1 MSTPTGPEAWPGDRA
16 ARWVAVGDRLEGQ
29 LAPVTDLL
37 FTAAGLSPGEC
48 VLDVG
53 CGTGPTTRQAAQLVG
68 PTGSVVGVDIA
79 PEMLDDARR
88 RTTGDGGIAPIEW
101 VESDVAEWDAGDA
114 RFDVVISRFGVMF
127 FADPHAAFATLAR
140 ATVGGGRLRAAVWA
154 HRPHVQLF
162 ELPLTIAVEE
172 LRRAGVT
179 VEPPPPDD
187 GPYSL
192 GDAAHV
198 EHLLAGAGWSDVSW
212 QPHEIK
218 FRLGGGVGPADAATI
233 ALEFGPA
240 RIVLE
245 DVDERVRR
253 SVADAVAAAFAQ
265 HLEDGEVVLGGR
277 LGIISAHRSSTA

>member
-37 FTAAGLSPGEC
+37 FAAAELAPGES

-68 PTGSVVGVDIA
+68 PAGSVVGVDIS

-88 RTTGDGGIAPIEW
+88 RTTGDGGNAPIEW
-101 VESDVAEWDAGDA
+101 VQSDVAAWDAGYA

-127 FADPHAAFATLAR
+127 FSDPHAAFARLAR

-154 HRPHVQLF
+154 HRPHIQLF
-162 ELPLTIAVEE
+162 ELPLTIALEE

-192 GDAAHV
+192 GEAAHV

-212 QPHEIK
+212 QPHEMK
-218 FRLGGGVGPADAATI
+218 FRLGGGVGPVDAA
-233 ALEFGPA
+233 ANSLEFGPA

-245 DVDERVRR
+245 GVDERARR
-253 SVADAVAAAFAQ
+253 SVADALAATYEQ

-277 LGIISAHRSSTA
+277 LAIISARRCSTA

>member
-16 ARWVAVGDRLEGQ
+16 ARWVAVADRLEGQ

-37 FTAAGLSPGEC
+37 FAAAELAPGES

-53 CGTGPTTRQAAQLVG
+53 CGTGPTTRQAARLVG
-68 PTGSVVGVDIA
+68 PAGSVTGVDIS
-79 PEMLDDARR
+79 PEMLDAARR
-88 RTTGDGGIAPIEW
+88 RTTADGASAPIEW
-101 VESDVAEWDAGDA
+101 VEHDVVAWDAGEA

-127 FADPHAAFATLAR
+127 FADPHAAFVRLAR
-140 ATVGGGRLRAAVWA
+140 ATVGDGRLRAAVWA
-154 HRPHVQLF
+154 HRPHIPLF
-162 ELPLTIAVEE
+162 DLPLTIALQE

-179 VEPPPPDD
+179 VDAPPPDD

-198 EHLLAGAGWSDVSW
+198 EHVLAGAGWSDVGW
-212 QPHEIK
+212 QPHEMR
-218 FRLGGGVGPADAATI
+218 FRVGGGAGPVDAATTS
-233 ALEFGPA
+233 LEFGPA

-245 DVDERVRR
+245 GVDERVRR
-253 SVADAVAAAFAQ
+253 SAADALAAAFEQ

-277 LGIISAHRSSTA
+277 LAIISARRPSTA

>member
-16 ARWVAVGDRLEGQ
+16 ARWVAVADQLEGQ

-37 FTAAGLSPGEC
+37 FAAAELVPGES

-53 CGTGPTTRQAAQLVG
+53 CGTGPTTRYAAQLVG
-68 PTGSVVGVDIA
+68 PAGSVTGVDIS
-79 PEMLDDARR
+79 PEMLDAARR
-88 RTTGDGGIAPIEW
+88 RAAGDGGNAPIEW
-101 VESDVAEWDAGDA
+101 VESDVVAWDAGDA

-127 FADPHAAFATLAR
+127 FADPHAAFTRLAR
-140 ATVGGGRLRAAVWA
+140 ATVDGGRLRAAVWA

-162 ELPLTIAVEE
+162 ELPLTIALEE

-179 VEPPPPDD
+179 VETPPPDD

-198 EHLLAGAGWSDVSW
+198 ERLLAGAGWSDVSW
-212 QPHEIK
+212 QPHEMK
-218 FRLGGGVGPADAATI
+218 FRLGGGVRPVDAATI
-233 ALEFGPA
+233 SLEFGPA

-245 DVDERVRR
+245 GVDERVRR
-253 SVADAVAAAFAQ
+253 SVADAVAAAFEQ

-277 LGIISAHRSSTA
+277 LAIISARRSSTA

>member
-1 MSTPTGPEAWPGDRA
+1 MADH
-16 ARWVAVGDRLEGQ
+16 VEGQ

-37 FTAAGLSPGEC
+37 FAAAELATGES

-68 PTGSVVGVDIA
+68 PTGSVTGVDIS
-79 PEMLDDARR
+79 PEMLDAARR
-88 RTTGDGGIAPIEW
+88 RTTRNGEKAPIEW
-101 VESDVAEWDAGDA
+101 VESDVVAWDAGEA

-127 FADPHAAFATLAR
+127 FADPHAAFARLAR

-154 HRPHVQLF
+154 HRPYVQLF
-162 ELPLTIAVEE
+162 DLPLTIALED

-187 GPYSL
+187 GPFSL

-198 EHLLAGAGWSDVSW
+198 ERLLAGAGWSDVSW
-212 QPHEIK
+212 QPHEMK
-218 FRLGGGVGPADAATI
+218 FRLGGGAGPVDAATI
-233 ALEFGPA
+233 SLEFGPA
-240 RIVLE
+240 RVVLE
-245 DVDERVRR
+245 GVDERARR
-253 SVADAVAAAFAQ
+253 SVAEAVASAFEQ

-277 LGIISAHRSSTA
+277 LAIISARRCSTA